1 MKKMHSIATVQVGHL
16 HAGCSKEV
24 TVTFSSSQPVTLTSQ
39 LMKCKICEIEFQQ
52 PLEQVADWDD
62 RQRTV
67 QWLGASKQASGAQ
80 SVKNK
85 VCVLNVKRNS
95 DSFEEKS

>member
-1 MKKMHSIATVQVGHL
+1 MGHL

-24 TVTFSSSQPVTLTSQ
+24 TVTFSSNQPVTLTREP
-39 LMKCKICEIEFQQ
+39 MKCKVSRVEFQQ

-67 QWLGASKQASGAQ
+67 QWLSPSEQASGAPQ
-80 SVKNK
+80 QPVTNK
-85 VCVLNVKRNS
+85 VHMLTVKEMLKRELQVHS
-95 DSFEEKS
+95 YS

>member
-1 MKKMHSIATVQVGHL
+1 MGHL

-24 TVTFSSSQPVTLTSQ
+24 TVTFSSGQPVTLNSQ
-39 LMKCKICEIEFQQ
+39 PMRCKVCQVEFQQ

-67 QWLGASKQASGAQ
+67 QWLSTSKQASGTQPEQ

-85 VCVLNVKRNS
+85 VNMLNVI
-95 DSFEEKS
+95 